1 MKPCRLWA
9 IVAAASLLL
18 TIGAGAA
25 AADTLVA
32 AGDIA
37 SPPGGGRAD
46 LATAKV
52 VEQNRPTAVLAL
64 GDLQYEHGEY
74 ANFLGAYDHSWGRFK
89 DLTRPAVG
97 NHEYL
102 DPAGPAAGYFRYF
115 GRQAG
120 NPAKGYYSFDIGP
133 WHAIALNS
141 NCGAAG
147 RPRIGPVG
155 LAQARPDQSPPALH
169 PGLLP
174 PPLPL
179 LHRRPHRQG

>member
-9 IVAAASLLL
+9 IMAAASLLL
-18 TIGAGAA
+18 PIGAGAA

-52 VEQNRPTAVLAL
+52 VEENRPTAVLAL
-64 GDLQYEHGEY
+64 GDLQYEHGEHT
-74 ANFLGAYDHSWGRFK
+74 NFLGAYDHSWGRFK

-102 DPAGPAAGYFRYF
+102 DPAGPAATPPRATTPSTSAPGTRSRSTPTAVPP
-115 GRQAG
+115 GRRRA
-120 NPAKGYYSFDIGP
+120 PTD
-133 WHAIALNS
+133 
-141 NCGAAG
+141 
-147 RPRIGPVG
+147 RPVG